1 MNAREE
7 HESASSLHL
16 TPRAHSDCGVGC
28 TEALD
33 RLFEYLDS
41 ELVEPDADRVRAHLA
56 ECQGCLEEF
65 DVEAVVK
72 KIVRRSCQ
80 EAAPAEL
87 RVRIH
92 ERLVSLRVREGT
104 V

>member
-1 MNAREE
+1 MSAREE
-7 HESASSLHL
+7 SESTTSLSL
-16 TPRAHSDCGVGC
+16 TPKAHADCGVGC

-41 ELVEPDADRVRAHLA
+41 ELVAPDADRVREHLA
-56 ECQGCLEEF
+56 ECKGCLEEF
-65 DVEAVVK
+65 DVETVVK

-92 ERLVSLRVREGT
+92 ERLVSLRVGESAL
-104 V
+104 

>member
-1 MNAREE
+1 MSARDEP
-7 HESASSLHL
+7 ESTTALHL
-16 TPRAHSDCGVGC
+16 TEHASSGCGTGC
-28 TEALD
+28 ADALD

-41 ELVEPDADRVRAHLA
+41 ELVAPDADRVRAHLA

>member
-1 MNAREE
+1 MSAREE
-7 HESASSLHL
+7 PESTSGLDL

-41 ELVEPDADRVRAHLA
+41 ELVAPDADRVRQHLD
-56 ECQGCLEEF
+56 ECKGCLEEF

-80 EAAPAEL
+80 EAAPAQL

-92 ERLVSLRVREGT
+92 ERIVSLRVGEST
-104 V
+104 L

>member
-1 MNAREE
+1 MSAREE
-7 HESASSLHL
+7 PESVASL
-16 TPRAHSDCGVGC
+16 RSDCGAGC
-28 TEALD
+28 GEALD
-33 RLFEYLDS
+33 RLFEYIDS
-41 ELVEPDADRVRAHLA
+41 ELVQPDADRVRAHLA

-92 ERLVSLRVREGT
+92 ERLVLLRVREDT
-104 V
+104 L

>member
-1 MNAREE
+1 MTAREE
-7 HESASSLHL
+7 PESMSGLHL
-16 TPRAHSDCGVGC
+16 TPRAQGDCGSGC

-56 ECQGCLEEF
+56 ECTGCLEEF

-80 EAAPAEL
+80 EAAPADL

-92 ERLVSLRVREGT
+92 ERLVSLRVSDGT